1 MLKTEDLKI
10 PDKDAKKMKTAPC
23 AGSPRIEQS
32 FTNDT

>member
-10 PDKDAKKMKTAPC
+10 PDKDAKKMKTEHC